1 MSEMSF
7 TNLAI
12 IGVIKAQSALG
23 GNLNPQGV
31 PTGVGDLENT
41 IKTVF
46 TVAYSISGVATLGYL
61 IWGGYQ
67 IIMSSGDPQKF
78 EMAIDTVKNAM
89 IGFVLIV
96 CSALIFQFVAKK
108 LGADGVF
115 LNLNIPI
122 I

>member
-1 MSEMSF
+1 MSF
-7 TNLAI
+7 TNLAL
-12 IGVIKAQSALG
+12 IGVIKVQSALG

-31 PTGVGDLENT
+31 PTGVSDLENT

-46 TVAYSISGVATLGYL
+46 TVAYSVSGVATLGYL

-67 IIMSSGDPQKF
+67 IIMTSGDPQKM
-78 EMAIDTVKNAM
+78 EAAMNTIRNAM

-115 LNLNIPI
+115 LNLNIPVI
-122 I
+122 